1 MLAKLADARFRDIRV
16 PGTGSGLCRRWR
28 YHRGVTDF
36 ELAHRYDTVNLYR
49 RGAAAKVELNRPERM
64 NAWDA
69 QLARDLLDALTGV
82 AGDPGVRAVMLT
94 GAGRAFSSGADLKE
108 SQGEGEAGPRDLYS
122 VLTERY
128 HPLILGV
135 REMPKPV
142 VAAVNG
148 AAAGIGLS
156 LALACDLVMA
166 AESAY
171 FLLAFVNIGL
181 VPDGGSSLLVP
192 SRVGFARAAEMAML
206 GERIAARLAQEWG
219 LINQVW
225 PDEELQERAAE
236 LVTRLADGPT
246 RAHAGIKRQLNN
258 WLYQRMGEQLEFEAK
273 IQQEMSASGDF
284 AEGVRAFTEK
294 RPPRFTGA

>member
-1 MLAKLADARFRDIRV
+1 MPVRANDV
-16 PGTGSGLCRRWR
+16 TGTGSGLCRRWR
-28 YHRGVTDF
+28 YDRGVSDF

-69 QLARDLLDALTGV
+69 QLARDLLAALTGV
-82 AGDPGVRAVMLT
+82 AEDPGVRAVMLA

-108 SQGEGEAGPRDLYS
+108 SQREGEAGPRDLYN
-122 VLTERY
+122 VLTQRY
-128 HPLILGV
+128 HPMILAV

-142 VAAVNG
+142 VAAVHG

-206 GERIAARLAQEWG
+206 GERIEARLAQEWG

-225 PDEELQERAAE
+225 PDDELAERAAG
-236 LVTRLADGPT
+236 LVTNLANGPT
-246 RAHAGIKRQLNN
+246 RSYAGIKRQLNN

-273 IQQEMSASGDF
+273 IQQEMSESGDF

>member
-1 MLAKLADARFRDIRV
+1 MDD
-16 PGTGSGLCRRWR
+16 
-28 YHRGVTDF
+28 Y
-36 ELAHRYDTVNLYR
+36 ELAHEYETVNLYR
-49 RGAAAKVELNRPERM
+49 RGGAAKIELNRPETR
-64 NAWDA
+64 NAWNT
-69 QLARDLLDALTGV
+69 QFSVDLLAALRE
-82 AGDPGVRAVMLT
+82 ADGDPGVRAVLIT
-94 GAGRAFSSGADLKE
+94 GAGKAFSSGADLRE
-108 SQGEGEAGPRDLYS
+108 NLADRTEGGVPDVYGR
-122 VLTERY
+122 LTQRY
-128 HPLILGV
+128 HPIIMGI

-142 VAAVNG
+142 VAGVHG

-206 GERIAARLAQEWG
+206 GERIEARLAQEWG

-225 PDEELQERAAE
+225 PDDELAERAAG
-236 LVTRLADGPT
+236 LVTKLANGPT
-246 RAHAGIKRQLNN
+246 RSYAGIKRQLNN
-258 WLYQRMGEQLEFEAK
+258 WLYKRMGEQLEFEAK
-273 IQQEMSASGDF
+273 IQQEMGESGDF

-294 RPPRFTGA
+294 RRPHFTGA